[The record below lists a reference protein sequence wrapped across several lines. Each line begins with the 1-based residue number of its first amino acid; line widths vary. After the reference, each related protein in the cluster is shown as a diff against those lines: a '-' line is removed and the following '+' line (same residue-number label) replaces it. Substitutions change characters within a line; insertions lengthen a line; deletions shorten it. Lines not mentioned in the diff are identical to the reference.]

1 MSDEVVSLI
10 IDEKSK
16 DNIIKSYQSY
26 QINSDGEY
34 VVFKALYKGISITI
48 YTSKKGRLKAIFMGE
63 GALKEAKKY
72 DKSAEVKVKKTTA
85 PTHYLDLNEQIG
97 SDEVGVGDFFL
108 PMIVV
113 ATYIS
118 KDNMNKLLELG
129 IKDSKKM
136 TDTQILE
143 LVPTLLTYCSYSKL
157 TLPNEKYS
165 AMYLENENLNSLKAK
180 MHNRALLNMIKSHPK
195 VKHIYVDEFVNA
207 RKYYSYLNDENEEI
221 VTNIIFKAKGESYFP
236 SVALASLIA
245 RYSLLKEKEKL
256 EDKYH
261 MPFPFG
267 AGSITNS
274 FAKKFIDKYGINEFN
289 KLVKKNFINYQEITS
304 SLKK

>member
-1 MSDEVVSLI
+1 MSNEVVSLI
-10 IDEKSK
+10 IDEKTK
-16 DNIIKSYQSY
+16 DKIIKSYQSY

-34 VVFKALYKGISITI
+34 VVFKALYKTISITI
-48 YTSKKGRLKAIFMGE
+48 YTSKKGRLKVIFMGE
-63 GALKEAKKY
+63 GALLEAKKY
-72 DKSAEVKVKKTTA
+72 DKSAEVKIKKKTGA
-85 PTHYLDLNEQIG
+85 THYLDLNEQIG

-118 KDNMNKLLELG
+118 KENMNKLLELG

-136 TDTQILE
+136 NDKQILE
-143 LVPTLLTYCSYSKL
+143 LVPTLIKYCSYSKL

-165 AMYLENENLNSLKAK
+165 DMYLENENLNSLKAK
-180 MHNRALLNMIKSHPK
+180 MHNRALLNMVHSHK
-195 VKHIYVDEFVNA
+195 QVNNIYVDEFVNE
-207 RKYYSYLNDENEEI
+207 RKYYSYLNDENEEMI
-221 VTNIIFKAKGESYFP
+221 TNITFKTKGESYYP

-256 EDKYH
+256 EEKYH
-261 MPFPFG
+261 LSFPFG

-274 FAKKFIDKYGINEFN
+274 FAIKFIDKYGINEFN
-289 KLVKKNFINYQEITS
+289 KLVKKNFINYKEIIS
-304 SLKK
+304 SLNK